1 MCIQEEQR
9 RLWAWHLSALV
20 YEWSYIHV
28 AHQIDEDFLDYL
40 GKRVVG
46 AVVADCG
53 CGPGVVAEKLLH
65 AGAARVVAIDTN
77 ARMIERV
84 KTRLEKRV
92 ATGKVLVCHASH
104 EAETLARVR
113 QQALAGRGFDIVL
126 FKRSLYMPRQRA
138 LLTLRRAAA
147 ALHTR
152 GMIVVVHPERSLV
165 RYAFAPPFG
174 LTSYT
179 PFHLV
184 NRAISRLLEGCGM
197 EEYTLYT
204 CAELLALLREAV
216 PEAQVKRLPSQQRP
230 YNLVAL
236 QVP

>member
-1 MCIQEEQR
+1 MSLQAAQR
-9 RLWAWHLSALV
+9 CLWAWHLSALV

-40 GKRVVG
+40 GARVVG

-53 CGPGVVAEKLLH
+53 CGPGVVTEKLVQ
-65 AGAARVVAIDTN
+65 AGAARVVAIDAN
-77 ARMIERV
+77 ATMIERA
-84 KTRLEKRV
+84 KARLAKRV
-92 ATGKVLVCHASH
+92 VTGTVLVCHASH
-104 EAETLARVR
+104 EAGTLAGVR
-113 QQALAGRGFDIVL
+113 QQVLAGRGFDIVL

-138 LLTLRRAAA
+138 LLTLRHAAA
-147 ALHTR
+147 ALHTQ
-152 GMIVVVHPERSLV
+152 GMIVVVHPDRSLW

-179 PFHLV
+179 PLHLV
-184 NRAISRLLEGCGM
+184 NRAISRVVEWCGI

-216 PEAQVKRLPSQQRP
+216 PGAQVERLPSQQRP
-230 YNLVAL
+230 YNLVVL